1 MQTLRFSDILA
12 KLDRVVTQSD
22 LDRVKDEIQG
32 HLPLDQ
38 FEEENFDVNSAIDE
52 VKRDYIERALSKT
65 DTLYEA
71 AELLGLRSYQVM
83 GNWMKKLGLDK

>member
-1 MQTLRFSDILA
+1 MKTLRFSDILA

-22 LDRVKDEIQG
+22 LERVKDEIQG

-38 FEEENFDVNSAIDE
+38 FEEENFDVNSAIDD

-83 GNWMKKLGLDK
+83 VNWMKKLGLDR